1 MPGVFTLVKASFVDL
16 GCLCI
21 VSVLLSLWLFV
32 LLETAVCVT
41 EVSKFV
47 SALPVNLQREVKGT
61 LKPEYAGGVIQLK
74 SMPHF
79 SVG

>member
-1 MPGVFTLVKASFVDL
+1 M
-16 GCLCI
+16 
-21 VSVLLSLWLFV
+21 
-32 LLETAVCVT
+32 CVT

-61 LKPEYAGGVIQLK
+61 LKPEYAGGFIQLK

-79 SVG
+79 CAG